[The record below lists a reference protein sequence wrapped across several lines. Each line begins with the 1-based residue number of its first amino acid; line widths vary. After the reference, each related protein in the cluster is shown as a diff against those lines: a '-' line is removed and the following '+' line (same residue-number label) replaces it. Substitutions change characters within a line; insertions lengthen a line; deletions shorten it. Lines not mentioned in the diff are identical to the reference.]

1 MSTPP
6 SLQLISHP
14 VCPYVHRAATM
25 LHEKDMPY
33 ETRYVDLRDKPD
45 WFLAISPRG
54 KVPVLIADG
63 HPLFES
69 LAILEFL
76 DETHPP
82 RVMPEDPY
90 ERARQRAWVE
100 VATDLF
106 AAQHKMLTIKTRDE
120 LGATREAVTALIA
133 RFEHG
138 VRGEFFG
145 GGAIGIV
152 DFAVAPAMLRLRL
165 LERWSGIEL
174 VPRSPIAAWVDRL
187 ATRPSVV
194 RSVPEDFEA
203 RYRVAVEG
211 YGVFPF
217 GQGARDAEGG
227 A

>member
-1 MSTPP
+1 MSTPS
-6 SLQLISHP
+6 SLQLVSHP

-25 LHEKDMPY
+25 LHEKGVPF
-33 ETRYVDLRDKPD
+33 ERRSVDLRAKPD

-100 VATDLF
+100 VANDLF
-106 AAQHKMLTIKTRDE
+106 AAQHRMLSIKTRDE
-120 LGATREAVTALIA
+120 LGAAREAFTSLLA
-133 RFEHG
+133 RFEQG
-138 VRGEFFG
+138 VRGEYFG
-145 GGAIGIV
+145 GDAVGIV
-152 DFAVAPAMLRLRL
+152 DFAVAPTMLRVRL

-194 RSVPEDFEA
+194 HSVPEDFEA
-203 RYRVAVEG
+203 RYRVAIGE
-211 YGVFPF
+211 YGVFPLE
-217 GQGARDAEGG
+217 ARTEPERA
-227 A
+227 